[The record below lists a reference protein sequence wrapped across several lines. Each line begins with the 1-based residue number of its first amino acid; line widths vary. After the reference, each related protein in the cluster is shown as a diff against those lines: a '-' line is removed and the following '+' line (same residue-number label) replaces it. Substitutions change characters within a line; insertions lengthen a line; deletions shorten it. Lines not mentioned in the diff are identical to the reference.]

1 MHNYFHPTDVL
12 VKRMLPAYNADWRD
26 RSQAWHDF
34 IDQGGCDRVR
44 EFIRQ
49 KNYVGLDEDDIL
61 QETLITAYL
70 KVEGGQYQDRDLA
83 FSGFLKKIAGYKLLE
98 ALRGW
103 HNRSAL
109 PLEDYAEVLGEVPSE
124 HERTDIYLESEALD
138 RALKAMPPR
147 RRQIIAFYQSG
158 YETDEI
164 ADQLGIRE
172 DLVRKEKSLGLRALR
187 EAVTVFLPMAE
198 AC

>member
-1 MHNYFHPTDVL
+1 MHSYFHPTDAL
-12 VKRMLPAYNADWRD
+12 VKRMLPAHNPDWRD

-70 KVEGGQYQDRDLA
+70 KIEADQYQDRDLA
-83 FSGFLKKIAGYKLLE
+83 FSGFLKKIAGYKVLE

-103 HNRSAL
+103 RSRAGV
-109 PLEDYAEVLGEVPSE
+109 PLDDYAELLGEVPPE
-124 HERTDIYLESEALD
+124 HARTDIYLESEVLEC
-138 RALKAMPPR
+138 ALKAMPPR
-147 RRQIIAFYQSG
+147 RRQIIALYESG

-164 ADQLGIRE
+164 AERLGIRE

-187 EAVTVFLPMAE
+187 EAVTPFLVMAE